1 MCKEM
6 VLEDYKKS
14 QRQTILMKKMV
25 TKKLGALIEHI
36 KESILLAYTLERRKG
51 LLVLILVMGMAILET
66 LGVASIMPFLA
77 VLGNPEMIYTN
88 TFLITI
94 FDLAKNFGITTPDD
108 FLVFWV

>member
-1 MCKEM
+1 MST
-6 VLEDYKKS
+6 LKK
-14 QRQTILMKKMV
+14 
-25 TKKLGALIEHI
+25 AFY
-36 KESILLAYTLERRKG
+36 LLTPLERRKG

-108 FLVFWV
+108 FLVFLGLSAFSIIIFLQYIAQLLNIS